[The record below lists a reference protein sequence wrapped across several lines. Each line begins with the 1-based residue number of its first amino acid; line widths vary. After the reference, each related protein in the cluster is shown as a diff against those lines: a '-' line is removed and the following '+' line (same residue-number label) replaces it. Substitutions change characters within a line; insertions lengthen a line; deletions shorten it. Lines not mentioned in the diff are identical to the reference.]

1 MEPLTLLATGVTIIL
16 TGALTRV
23 GELSLDGAIAQLKN
37 LIAAKSP
44 DTLKRLQ
51 GADQNEAVS
60 SETIEIIATLIEDD
74 PQIREVA
81 EQVTKENESNPYV
94 IKTMA
99 QIKQVGLEKIEA
111 AELDAEL
118 EQVSTSKPTAIIE
131 QTGVTGLKVEGK
143 AVIKI
148 KQTIN

>member
-37 LIAAKSP
+37 LIVVKSP
-44 DTLKRLQ
+44 EIWKQL
-51 GADQNEAVS
+51 EATAKNPAALPK
-60 SETIEIIATLIEDD
+60 TIEVMATLLED
-74 PQIREVA
+74 QELREVA

-94 IKTMA
+94 TKMMA

-143 AVIKI
+143 AMIKI

>member
-16 TGALTRV
+16 TGALARV

-44 DTLKRLQ
+44 DTLKRLE
-51 GADQNEAVS
+51 GADQNEAIS

-74 PQIREVA
+74 PQIRAVA
-81 EQVTKENESNPYV
+81 EQVTKENETNPYV
-94 IKTMA
+94 IKMMA

-111 AELDAEL
+111 TELDAEL
-118 EQVSTSKPTAIIE
+118 EQVSTSKPTTIIE

-143 AVIKI
+143 ATIKI

>member
-16 TGALTRV
+16 TGALARV
-23 GELSLDGAIAQLKN
+23 GELSLDGAIAELKN

-60 SETIEIIATLIEDD
+60 SETIEIMATLIEDD

-81 EQVTKENESNPYV
+81 EQVVRENEFKPYV
-94 IKTMA
+94 INQMKN
-99 QIKQVGLEKIEA
+99 VGIVN
-111 AELDAEL
+111 
-118 EQVSTSKPTAIIE
+118 Q
-131 QTGVTGLKVEGK
+131 G
-143 AVIKI
+143 
-148 KQTIN
+148 TINDPVFNFY

>member
-1 MEPLTLLATGVTIIL
+1 MEPLTFASVVTIIL
-16 TGALTRV
+16 TGALARV

-37 LIAAKSP
+37 LIADKSP

-51 GADQNEAVS
+51 GVDQNAAVS
-60 SETIEIIATLIEDD
+60 SETIEIMATLIEDD

-94 IKTMA
+94 TKMMA

-143 AVIKI
+143 AMIKI

>member
-1 MEPLTLLATGVTIIL
+1 MEPLTLLATGATIIL
-16 TGALTRV
+16 AGALTRV

-37 LIAAKSP
+37 LIVVKSP
-44 DTLKRLQ
+44 EIWKQL
-51 GADQNEAVS
+51 EATAKNPAALPK
-60 SETIEIIATLIEDD
+60 TIEVMATLLED
-74 PQIREVA
+74 QELREVA

-94 IKTMA
+94 TKMMA

-118 EQVSTSKPTAIIE
+118 EQVSTSKPTTIIE

-143 AVIKI
+143 AMIKI

>member
-23 GELSLDGAIAQLKN
+23 GELSLDGAIAELKN
-37 LIAAKSP
+37 LIAIKSP

-51 GADQNEAVS
+51 AADKNEIVS

-99 QIKQVGLEKIEA
+99 QIKQVGLERIDA

-118 EQVSTSKPTAIIE
+118 EQVSISKPTAIIE

-143 AVIKI
+143 AMIKI

>member
-1 MEPLTLLATGVTIIL
+1 MEPLTFASVVTIIL

-23 GELSLDGAIAQLKN
+23 GELSLDGAITQLKN

-60 SETIEIIATLIEDD
+60 SEMIEIIATLIEDD

-118 EQVSTSKPTAIIE
+118 EQVSISKPTAIIE

-143 AVIKI
+143 AMIKI

>member
-16 TGALTRV
+16 TGALARV

-44 DTLKRLQ
+44 DTLKRLE
-51 GADQNEAVS
+51 GADQNEAIS

-74 PQIREVA
+74 PQIRAVA
-81 EQVTKENESNPYV
+81 EQVTKENETNPYV
-94 IKTMA
+94 TKMMA

-111 AELDAEL
+111 TELDAEL
-118 EQVSTSKPTAIIE
+118 EQVSTSKPTTIIE

-143 AVIKI
+143 ATIKI

>member
-37 LIAAKSP
+37 SIVVKSP
-44 DTLKRLQ
+44 EIWKQL
-51 GADQNEAVS
+51 EATAKNPAALPK
-60 SETIEIIATLIEDD
+60 TIEVMATLLED
-74 PQIREVA
+74 QELREVA

-94 IKTMA
+94 TKMMA

-118 EQVSTSKPTAIIE
+118 EQVSTSKPTTIIE

-143 AVIKI
+143 AMIKI

>member
-1 MEPLTLLATGVTIIL
+1 MEPLTAFASVVTIIL

-23 GELSLDGAIAQLKN
+23 GELSVDGAIAELKN
-37 LIAAKSP
+37 LIAVKSP

-60 SETIEIIATLIEDD
+60 SETIEIMATLIEDD

-94 IKTMA
+94 TKMMA

-118 EQVSTSKPTAIIE
+118 EQVSTSKPTTIIE

-143 AVIKI
+143 AMIKI

>member
-1 MEPLTLLATGVTIIL
+1 M
-16 TGALTRV
+16 
-23 GELSLDGAIAQLKN
+23 
-37 LIAAKSP
+37 IAAKSP

-60 SETIEIIATLIEDD
+60 SEMIEIIATLIEDD

-118 EQVSTSKPTAIIE
+118 EQVSISKPTAIIE

-143 AVIKI
+143 AMIKI

>member
-1 MEPLTLLATGVTIIL
+1 MEPLTLLATGATIIL

-23 GELSLDGAIAQLKN
+23 GELSLDGAIAELKN
-37 LIAAKSP
+37 LIAIKSP

-51 GADQNEAVS
+51 AADQNEAVS

-74 PQIREVA
+74 PKIREVA

-118 EQVSTSKPTAIIE
+118 EQVSISKPTAIIE

-143 AVIKI
+143 AMIKI

>member
-37 LIAAKSP
+37 LIVVKSP
-44 DTLKRLQ
+44 EIWKQL
-51 GADQNEAVS
+51 EATAKNPAALPK
-60 SETIEIIATLIEDD
+60 TIEVMATLLED
-74 PQIREVA
+74 QELREVA

-94 IKTMA
+94 TKMMA

-118 EQVSTSKPTAIIE
+118 EQVSTSKPTTIIE

-143 AVIKI
+143 AMIKI

>member
-16 TGALTRV
+16 AGALTRV
-23 GELSLDGAIAQLKN
+23 GELSLDGASAELKN
-37 LIAAKSP
+37 FIATKSP

-51 GADQNEAVS
+51 EADQNEVVS
-60 SETIEIIATLIEDD
+60 SETVEIIATLIEDD
-74 PQIREVA
+74 PKIREIA

-99 QIKQVGLEKIEA
+99 QIKQVGLERIEV

-143 AVIKI
+143 AMIKI